1 LGRLQLA
8 DVVAG
13 VIHEIAQG
21 ERLIG
26 QFRAG
31 IVGTQF
37 YSLSFSLAI
46 FQYRYMEN
54 IKPIANTAMYPMNI
68 NIRSA

>member
-1 LGRLQLA
+1 
-8 DVVAG
+8 
-13 VIHEIAQG
+13 
-21 ERLIG
+21 
-26 QFRAG
+26 
-31 IVGTQF
+31 
-37 YSLSFSLAI
+37 LSFSLAI